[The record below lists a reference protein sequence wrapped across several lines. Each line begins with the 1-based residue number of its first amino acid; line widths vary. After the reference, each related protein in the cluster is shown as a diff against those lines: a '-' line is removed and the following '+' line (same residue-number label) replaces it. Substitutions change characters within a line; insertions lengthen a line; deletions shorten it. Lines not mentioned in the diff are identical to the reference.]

1 MLSEKISPKKVAI
14 ELSMLLDKMDE
25 LKVFISL
32 EEESIE
38 KEMTKGAI
46 KKAKTKTQTEDIK

>member
-14 ELSMLLDKMDE
+14 EQSMLLDKMDE

-32 EEESIE
+32 EEDSIE